1 MEIPSGP
8 RVPPP
13 GAGASPCR
21 PRVVADTPDT
31 RPQPNRYPLPV
42 PLPSLG
48 RKKDGRHREPARE
61 QQQEAAPDHE
71 LENYLAALAPEGDVE
86 TTGSGRRFGNAQVYQ
101 LRLSLTANE
110 QLRELAAMHQ
120 TSPLALAQEWIT
132 QRLAWESQ
140 NNQQNHY

>member
-1 MEIPSGP
+1 M
-8 RVPPP
+8 
-13 GAGASPCR
+13 
-21 PRVVADTPDT
+21 
-31 RPQPNRYPLPV
+31 

-61 QQQEAAPDHE
+61 QQEAAPDHE

-132 QRLAWESQ
+132 QRLAWEAQNSQ
-140 NNQQNHY
+140 QHGHY

>member
-1 MEIPSGP
+1 MK
-8 RVPPP
+8 
-13 GAGASPCR
+13 
-21 PRVVADTPDT
+21 
-31 RPQPNRYPLPV
+31 N
-42 PLPSLG
+42 
-48 RKKDGRHREPARE
+48 GRHREPARE
-61 QQQEAAPDHE
+61 QQQDAAPDHE

-140 NNQQNHY
+140 NQQHGHY

>member
-1 MEIPSGP
+1 MEIPAQWRGTHLTP
-8 RVPPP
+8 ARN
-13 GAGASPCR
+13 R
-21 PRVVADTPDT
+21 PVILVG
-31 RPQPNRYPLPV
+31 V

-61 QQQEAAPDHE
+61 QQEAAPDHE

-101 LRLSLTANE
+101 LRLTLTANE

-120 TSPLALAQEWIT
+120 TSPQALAQEWIT